1 MSDFISSEAE
11 TNIGHNPSRRLLGFI
26 SLEKRV
32 FRMDFDICHLRNHK
46 HLWDLNVV
54 PSRFLFLALSLSLSI
69 SVCFYVPVGTVPF
82 CIGMSQLF
90 CMIGG
95 CNATAS

>member
-54 PSRFLFLALSLSLSI
+54 PSRFLFLALSLSLSLYI
-69 SVCFYVPVGTVPF
+69 CLFLCSGGNRPFLHWYVAIVLYDWRV
-82 CIGMSQLF
+82 Q
-90 CMIGG
+90 
-95 CNATAS
+95 AS